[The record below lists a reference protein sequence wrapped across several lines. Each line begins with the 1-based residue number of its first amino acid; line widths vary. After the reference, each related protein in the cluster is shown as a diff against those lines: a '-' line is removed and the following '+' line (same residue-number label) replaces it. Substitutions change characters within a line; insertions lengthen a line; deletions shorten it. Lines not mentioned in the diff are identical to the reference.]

1 MPEEFVNPLVNRLQ
15 ETGHQVFPISAA
27 AGLGL
32 QPLLFEVMN
41 ILEREEAEQPAEVN
55 LVLGIKPDEEEMI
68 VVRTDDGG
76 WEIISKKVARM
87 VAMTELT
94 NRDAVRYLHRRLNRT
109 GMLQKLREAGA
120 QEGDTVYVGNNVFTY
135 TEDA

>member
-1 MPEEFVNPLVNRLQ
+1 MFV
-15 ETGHQVFPISAA
+15 
-27 AGLGL
+27 
-32 QPLLFEVMN
+32 
-41 ILEREEAEQPAEVN
+41 
-55 LVLGIKPDEEEMI
+55 IKTE
-68 VVRTDDGG
+68 DGG

-120 QEGDTVYVGNNVFTY
+120 QEGDTVYVGQNVFTF